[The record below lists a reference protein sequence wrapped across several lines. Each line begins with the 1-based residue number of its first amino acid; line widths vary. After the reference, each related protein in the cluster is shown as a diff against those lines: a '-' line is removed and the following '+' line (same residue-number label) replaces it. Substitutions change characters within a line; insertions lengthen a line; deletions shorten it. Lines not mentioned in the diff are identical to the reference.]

1 MNPKIKQDFPEA
13 VKVQLLDLTPPQED
27 VLLTDPWSLPIR
39 TCMWGMALSA
49 IHINNFYL
57 DYIGNTLGV
66 LLIYLGLRSLRDAGN
81 AFRSAW
87 AASLVLLILNTA
99 SLGIG
104 VLPLSLDES
113 YTILYG
119 GLYAIT
125 TFVLLLLF
133 RAGVTKV
140 FRDAGQKP
148 ERDPL
153 LFAALWYALM
163 IFCALTPLGQLF
175 PVALL
180 MVALYILILRSIFKL
195 PATLNRVGYRL
206 VNAPVRIP
214 GKALAM
220 GYIALCLLLVFG
232 GSFLANHQVPE
243 STAFTPPARGEDY
256 TALAELGAPEETLD
270 WLTEEQLAI
279 LQETVAVE
287 TNEQKTSM
295 QPGEFY
301 VNDFLTWSNVA
312 FWQPDGT
319 AYVAMSYRWAEGAS
333 YWNDGFVMY
342 GSQGIRLVGGKLFW
356 EEDGESVQA
365 AMPRL
370 RNEWV
375 VANSF
380 MGSESYEAIL
390 GGMTYPLGSAN
401 QGGLVLYQ
409 WIPNE
414 RIDLFTLFDFN
425 HRLSPVQLPYCQPED
440 EILQGGINPI
450 ILSVNFWGPGEDN
463 L

>member
-1 MNPKIKQDFPEA
+1 MNPIIKQDFPEA
-13 VKVQLLDLTPPQED
+13 VKAQLLDLTPPQED
-27 VLLTDPWSLPIR
+27 VRWTDPWTLPIR
-39 TCMWGMALSA
+39 TAMWGMALSA

-87 AASLVLLILNTA
+87 AASLVLLILNAA

-133 RAGVTKV
+133 RAGVMKV

-180 MVALYILILRSIFKL
+180 MVALYILILRSLFKL

-243 STAFTPPARGEDY
+243 STAFTPPARGVDY
-256 TALAELGAPEETLD
+256 TALADLGAPEETLD

-279 LQETVAVE
+279 LQETVAIQTDLQSTPRGPSLIGADRFE
-287 TNEQKTSM
+287 
-295 QPGEFY
+295 
-301 VNDFLTWSNVA
+301 WANVA
-312 FWQPDGT
+312 FWQPDGS
-319 AYVAMSYRWAEGAS
+319 AYVAMTFRWVGGAS
-333 YWNDGFVMY
+333 YWNDGFVAYSGESM
-342 GSQGIRLVGGKLFW
+342 SLLGGKLFW

-365 AMPRL
+365 EIPRL
-370 RNEWV
+370 KNEWV
-375 VANSF
+375 VVGSF
-380 MGSESYEAIL
+380 MGSESVEAIQ
-390 GGMTYPLGSAN
+390 GGITYPLGSAN
-401 QGGLVLYQ
+401 QGGLVLYH
-409 WIPNE
+409 WVPDS
-414 RIDLFTLFDFN
+414 RVDLTALFYLK
-425 HRLSPVQLPYCQPED
+425 HRLGPVQLPYRLPED
-440 EILQGGINPI
+440 EILQGSSSRLVLYVVFMAP
-450 ILSVNFWGPGEDN
+450 VAE
-463 L
+463 